1 MKFGNRFIIFSLII
15 LILSACSQN
24 PLLVD
29 ISNSAV
35 KVEFVKVDSMYGASK
50 SLEDFKRNHDS
61 LKSILG
67 ELYMYEVSMNLK
79 QSDTT
84 TFPKGLQAF
93 YSSKYVRSIENEKKS
108 IQEKVK
114 IQKQAVQD
122 AFKYFN
128 VHFPSAP
135 VPNRIA
141 FMNKMFS
148 NVHSSDDCITVGL
161 ENYLGPENEV
171 IKGIPSDQL
180 YQWQKQAMNVSFLS
194 RDILLSWIQAH
205 LFEEMD
211 ESLAK
216 HIVQAGKVLYILKA
230 TFPESSDAF
239 ILRYTDEDWKWA
251 INNELPFWNYI
262 VKEELLFENNP
273 RDKANL
279 LNEGP
284 YTIGLPEKG
293 PDRLGQFLGFQ
304 MVNQFMEQNKELPL
318 QELLTVDY
326 NKILQSYEID

>member
-15 LILSACSQN
+15 LILSACNQN

-29 ISNSAV
+29 ISNSP
-35 KVEFVKVDSMYGASK
+35 VKVDFVNVDSIYK
-50 SLEDFKRNHDS
+50 SSTSSEDFKRNHDY
-61 LKSILG
+61 LKKVLG
-67 ELYMYEVSMNLK
+67 ELYLYEVSMNLK
-79 QSDTT
+79 ENDTNA
-84 TFPKGLQAF
+84 FPEGLRAF
-93 YSSKYVRSIENEKKS
+93 YSSEYVRSIEDEKNS
-108 IQEKVK
+108 IQEN
-114 IQKQAVQD
+114 IGTQKNTVQD

-135 VPNRIA
+135 IPVKIA

-148 NVHSSDDCITVGL
+148 NIHSSDECITVGL

-180 YQWQKQAMNVSFLS
+180 FQWQKEAMNISFLS

-205 LFEEMD
+205 LFEEKD
-211 ESLAK
+211 ETLAE
-216 HIVQAGKVLYILKA
+216 HIVQAGKVLYVLKSA
-230 TFPESSDAF
+230 FPESSDAY
-239 ILRYTDEDWKWA
+239 ILRYTDEDYQWA
-251 INNELPFWNYI
+251 IDNELPFWDYI
-262 VKEELLFENNP
+262 VKEELLFDNNP